1 MIGNNRGCKKRP
13 CSNLIRRYYRVI
25 AV

>member
-1 MIGNNRGCKKRP
+1 MIGNNRGGKKRP